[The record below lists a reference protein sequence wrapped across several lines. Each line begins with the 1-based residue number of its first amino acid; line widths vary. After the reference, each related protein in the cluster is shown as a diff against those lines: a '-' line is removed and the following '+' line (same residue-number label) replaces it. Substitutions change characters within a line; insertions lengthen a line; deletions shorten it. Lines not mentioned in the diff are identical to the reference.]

1 MEENKCKNCG
11 DKAEFKPQG
20 NLYWFCSDDCYD
32 AFCDLDEDEYEDNF
46 TTCDN
51 CDLPDA
57 CRDFRCAI
65 KAGIKKNIII
75 N

>member
-1 MEENKCKNCG
+1 MEEDKCKNCG

-20 NLYWFCSDDCYD
+20 NSYWFCSDACYD
-32 AFCDLDEDEYEDNF
+32 AFIDGEEDNF
-46 TTCDN
+46 QCCDN

-57 CRDFRCAI
+57 CSDFGCAI
-65 KAGIKKNIII
+65 KAGIKKNITI